1 MNIGKYSLI
10 AFLFI
15 LLLYAAHPESAL
27 ATPND
32 EWLEQ
37 WSADIDT
44 LQHELEARHIDLYH
58 KVSEEEFTAQLTEI
72 KRRLPA
78 LSQPQLTVELMRVS
92 KLIGDGHTQVNYW
105 GGAHS
110 RYPLKLR
117 MFGDDIRVVATAQTN
132 KQLLGLRLHSIDGTS
147 VDDIKATLK
156 PVLLGVENV
165 YSERHQLITTLT
177 VAEVL
182 LGLGIASN
190 AKNAI
195 FTFVNDGD
203 QLVSVHLESLS
214 PESFGT
220 VVTESIEPRLPPSFI
235 FNTGTDG
242 VALYLNKKAQTA
254 YIDFDSYPPFSAMQN
269 FARAFPETF
278 VKHEIKNVIIDLRQN
293 GGGDFFVGLVLAWGL
308 VVIDSLDWKQGFYVL
323 TSGQTFSAAMSN
335 AAQYRQIL
343 NAALVGEPSG
353 ANPVG
358 YQDADTFLLPHS
370 QWKVM
375 YSKRLYRFQESFSD
389 GVQPDKFLAPEWKAF
404 SDGRDN
410 QLEWIMK
417 SISDRARN

>member
-1 MNIGKYSLI
+1 MNFGKYSLLTP
-10 AFLFI
+10 FFI
-15 LLLYAAHPESAL
+15 LLFYAAHPESVL
-27 ATPND
+27 ATPNE
-32 EWLEQ
+32 EWITQ
-37 WSADIDT
+37 WRADIDT
-44 LQHELEARHIDLYH
+44 LQSELEARHIDLYH
-58 KVSEEEFTAQLTEI
+58 KVSEEEFTAQFTEI

-78 LSQPQLTVELMRVS
+78 LSQSQLMVELMRAS

-105 GGAHS
+105 GGTHS

-117 MFGDDIRVVATAQTN
+117 MFGDDIRVVATDQTN
-132 KQLLGLRLHSIDGTS
+132 KPLLGLRLHSIDGTP
-147 VDDIKATLK
+147 VDDLKATLK

-165 YSERHQLITTLT
+165 YSERHQLTTTLT

-182 LGLGIASN
+182 LGLGITSN
-190 AKNAI
+190 AERAN
-195 FTFVNDGD
+195 FTLTNDRD
-203 QLVSVHLESLS
+203 QLVSVQLESLP
-214 PESFGT
+214 PESFDT
-220 VVTESIEPRLPPSFI
+220 VVTASIEPPLPPGFV

-242 VALYLNKKAQTA
+242 VALYLNKKTQTA

-269 FARAFPETF
+269 FARDLPEIF

-308 VVIDSLDWKQGFYVL
+308 VVIDSLDWKHGFYVL

-343 NAALVGEPSG
+343 NATLVGEPSG

-358 YQDADTFLLPHS
+358 YQDADTFLLPYS

-375 YSKRLYRFQESFSD
+375 YSKRLYRFQESISD
-389 GVQPDKFLAPEWKAF
+389 GVQPDKFLAQEWKAF

>member
-15 LLLYAAHPESAL
+15 LLSHAAHPESA
-27 ATPND
+27 TPNN
-32 EWLEQ
+32 EWVAQ

-44 LQHELEARHIDLYH
+44 LQRELEARHIDLYH
-58 KVSEEEFTAQLTEI
+58 KVSEEEFTAHLTEI

-78 LSQPQLTVELMRVS
+78 LSQPQLTVELMRVA

-117 MFGDDIRVVATAQTN
+117 MFGDDIRVVATDQTS
-132 KQLLGLRLHSIDGTS
+132 KQLLGMRLHSIDGTP
-147 VDDIKATLK
+147 VDDIKANLQ

-165 YSERHQLITTLT
+165 YSERHQLATSLT

-182 LGLGIASN
+182 LGLGITSN
-190 AKNAI
+190 AEHAN
-195 FTFVNDGD
+195 FTFTNDSD
-203 QLVSVHLESLS
+203 QLLSVRLESLP
-214 PESFGT
+214 PESFDT
-220 VVTESIEPRLPPSFI
+220 VVTESIETPLPPGFL
-235 FNTGTDG
+235 FNTGIDG
-242 VALYLNKKAQTA
+242 VALYFDKKARTA
-254 YIDFDSYPPFSAMQN
+254 YIDFDSYPPFSTMQS
-269 FARAFPETF
+269 FARALPEIF
-278 VKHEIKNVIIDLRQN
+278 VEYEIKNVIIDLRQN

-323 TSGQTFSAAMSN
+323 ISGQTFSAAMSN

-343 NAALVGEPSG
+343 NATLVGEPSG

-358 YQDADTFLLPHS
+358 YQDADTFVLPHS

-375 YSKRLYRFQESFSD
+375 YSKRLYRFQESSSD
-389 GVQPDKFLAPEWKAF
+389 GVQPDKFLAPEWEAF
-404 SDGRDN
+404 HNGRDN
-410 QLEWIMK
+410 QLEWIMQ
-417 SISDRARN
+417 SIIDRARK

>member
-1 MNIGKYSLI
+1 MNFGKYSLLTP
-10 AFLFI
+10 FFI
-15 LLLYAAHPESAL
+15 LLFYAAHPESVL
-27 ATPND
+27 ATPNE
-32 EWLEQ
+32 EWITQ
-37 WSADIDT
+37 WRADIDT
-44 LQHELEARHIDLYH
+44 LQSELEARHIDLYH

-78 LSQPQLTVELMRVS
+78 LSQSQLMVELMRAS

-105 GGAHS
+105 GGTHS

-117 MFGDDIRVVATAQTN
+117 MFGDDIRVVATDQTN
-132 KQLLGLRLHSIDGTS
+132 KPLLGLRLHSIDGTP
-147 VDDIKATLK
+147 VDDLKATLK

-165 YSERHQLITTLT
+165 YSERHQLTTTLT

-182 LGLGIASN
+182 LGLGITSN
-190 AKNAI
+190 AERAN
-195 FTFVNDGD
+195 FTLTNDRD
-203 QLVSVHLESLS
+203 QLVSVQLESLP
-214 PESFGT
+214 PESFDT
-220 VVTESIEPRLPPSFI
+220 VVTASIEPPLPPGFV

-242 VALYLNKKAQTA
+242 VALYLNKKTQTA

-269 FARAFPETF
+269 FARDLPEIF

-335 AAQYRQIL
+335 AAQYRQTL
-343 NAALVGEPSG
+343 NATLVGEPSG

-358 YQDADTFLLPHS
+358 YQDADTFLLPYS

-375 YSKRLYRFQESFSD
+375 YSKRLYRFQESISN
-389 GVQPDKFLAPEWKAF
+389 GVQPDKFLAQEWKAF